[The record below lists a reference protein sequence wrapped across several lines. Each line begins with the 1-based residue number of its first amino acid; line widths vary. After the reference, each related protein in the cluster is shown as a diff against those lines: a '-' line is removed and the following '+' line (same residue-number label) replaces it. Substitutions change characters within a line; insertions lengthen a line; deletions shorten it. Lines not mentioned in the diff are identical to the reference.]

1 MLETI
6 FSSFA
11 LVAASE
17 MGDKTQLLA
26 FSLAARFKKPWP
38 VLAGIFVATIA
49 NHALASFAGQWVSHI
64 FNQTA
69 LEYVLG
75 VSFIAFG
82 FWTLMPDSLDD
93 EAKHPKLDPF
103 LTTTVLF
110 FLAEMG
116 DKTQF
121 ATIALGARF
130 QSFWLVTI
138 GTTLGMMVTDGL
150 AVFLGEKLAEKV
162 SMVWMRRFAAFLFFL
177 FGVLSLVH
185 AMQASGLIRL

>member
-6 FSSFA
+6 VSSFT

-26 FSLAARFKKPWP
+26 FSLAARFKRPWP
-38 VLAGIFVATIA
+38 VMAGIFVATIL
-49 NHALASFAGQWVSHI
+49 NHALAAFTGRWIAHI

-75 VSFIAFG
+75 VSFIIFG
-82 FWTLMPDSLDD
+82 FWTLLPDSFDD

-103 LTTTVLF
+103 LTTAVLF

-138 GTTLGMMVTDGL
+138 GTTMGMMVTDGL

-162 SMVWMRRFAAFLFFL
+162 KMQWVRGFAAFLFFL
-177 FGVLSLVH
+177 FGVISLVH
-185 AMQASGLIRL
+185 AMRASGLIRF